1 MSPAGQLGF
10 EFRLLGTF
18 EVISGGRVLAIGSS
32 KQQAL
37 LALLVTHLNRVVS
50 LDAIGEEL
58 WEGRPPASL
67 GATVQSLV
75 YRVRKV
81 LFEADAEAAGVALR
95 GRGSGYVLEGEQL
108 QVDAHRFERLA
119 ARAREL
125 AGTGAAET
133 AAKAFRDALAQWR
146 GPALDGLTDLAFARL
161 EAARLGE
168 ARLLAVEGLA
178 KAELARDLP
187 EEALRL
193 LEPHVATN
201 PLREAACGQLMLTL
215 YRLGRQAEALRA
227 YQELRRVLAEELGLE
242 PNPALRE
249 LERQILAQ
257 SPELDSSPVLEP
269 APGSSPVESVPERA
283 PLAAAPPTGDPLRT
297 LTTVMF
303 TDVEG
308 STDLRTRCGD
318 DAAQKLLRDHEDVVR
333 ALVAEH
339 GGREVKA
346 LGDGFLVTFAS
357 ARGALNCAAAI
368 QRAFEARRWASP
380 DEGLKLRIGVNAGEV
395 VQEGGDV
402 FGQAVH
408 ATARVAAKANGGQVL
423 VSELVC
429 RLVGSVPDL
438 AFRDAGSFRLKGF
451 DERWRLFE
459 LMWAEARPAV
469 SPIRDARTPLVGRD
483 AELAELRH
491 ALEQAMSGSGRL
503 VMLAGEAGIGKTRLT
518 EELTAEALRN
528 RALVFVGRC
537 LEAEGAPAY
546 APFVE
551 ILESALAQA
560 PSPEAFRAAAGDG
573 APEIA
578 RLVPRLRRL
587 FPDIGPALTLPPEQ
601 ERHYLFSSVFDMVA
615 RTARA
620 VPTVY
625 ILEDLHWADEA
636 TLLLLDHVAQHM
648 AELPLLVVG
657 TYRDVELPVRP
668 LLARALEGLVRQRLL
683 LKMTLSRLPQD
694 GVARMLHALAGQEPP
709 AAVTSAVYAETEGNP
724 FFMEEVFRHLVE
736 EGRLLDADGQFRTD
750 LSIGDLDVP
759 ENIRLV
765 LGRRLDRLG
774 ESARRVLGAAA
785 VLGRSFSFE
794 LLESLAELS
803 LDDLLDTVDN
813 CERAQLIAPAPGD
826 LRAGDRYLFS
836 HELVRQT
843 LLAEL
848 SAPRRRRLH
857 LRVAEAMES
866 LYADHVDDHARD
878 LARHLAEAGSAD
890 RDRLF
895 HYSVIAGRQAMA
907 ASAFEEGVRHF
918 EQALALEKAGHPQ
931 RAELF
936 EHAGQAYRAVGRLDD
951 ALTLW
956 NQSLEI
962 YEALGEAES
971 IGRICQEAGLQ
982 LGWATRW
989 DEAVDMTRRGLRAL
1003 EGRPSLDQCRL
1014 FSMLGALLGGAGL
1027 QPAALSVLEEGM
1039 ALADRLGDDLA
1050 LGYALSG
1057 KTCYEFCYL
1066 AHPAALDAGLRSA
1079 ALLRSGDDLSQA
1091 AMTLGWTAV
1100 SLVHAGRWQEA
1111 GELVDE
1117 LDPLA
1122 ERLGSYP
1129 ALIMTKRARG
1139 MRVFFEHGDLDELEA
1154 FGHRDLEFIR
1164 TSGLGF
1170 GGMSLTWLGL
1180 AEFLRG
1186 RWPEA
1191 LPLFHQG
1198 AEQEAPGVLDGTNS
1212 ACLFEYLAYL
1222 GHTEEALALLGRWEG
1237 RLPRVGQPALWGVW
1251 QMLFSVV
1258 EGLVMLGEDER
1269 AASFQPL
1276 VVDALGTGSILGS
1289 YHDGRLLQRVAGIA
1303 AAAGRRW
1310 EAAEGHFEAALRL
1323 AGELPHPIE
1332 GLHTRRFYGWMLL
1345 RRGSP
1350 GDRERGAGLL
1360 TAAAAGYRS
1369 FGMARHAHLA
1379 EALLTA

>member
-1 MSPAGQLGF
+1 MSATGHLGF

-18 EVISGGRVLAIGSS
+18 EVVSGGRALPIGSS
-32 KQQAL
+32 KQRAL

-67 GATVQSLV
+67 GSTVQSLV

-81 LFEADAEAAGVALR
+81 LAEADAEVAGVVLR

-146 GPALDGLTDLAFARL
+146 GPALDDLSDLAFARL
-161 EAARLGE
+161 EASRLDE

-193 LEPHVATN
+193 LEPHVASN
-201 PLREAACGQLMLTL
+201 RLREAACGQLMLTL

-257 SPELDSSPVLEP
+257 SPELGSSSALEP
-269 APGSSPVESVPERA
+269 ATRASAPEPVSASPPLHAVP
-283 PLAAAPPTGDPLRT
+283 AAEDPLRT

-318 DAAQKLLRDHEDVVR
+318 DTAQRLLRVHEEVVR
-333 ALVAEH
+333 ALLAEH
-339 GGREVKA
+339 GGREVKT

-357 ARGALNCAAAI
+357 ARAALDCAAAI
-368 QRAFEARRWASP
+368 QRAFEAQRWASP
-380 DEGLKLRIGVNAGEV
+380 DEALRLRIGVNAGEV

-408 ATARVAAKANGGQVL
+408 ATARVAAKAKGGQVL
-423 VSELVC
+423 VSELVR

-438 AFRDAGSFRLKGF
+438 NFRDAGSFRLKGF

-459 LMWAEARPAV
+459 LVWADARPTT
-469 SPIRDARTPLVGRD
+469 SPIRETRTPLVGRD
-483 AELAELRH
+483 VELAELRD
-491 ALEQAMSGSGRL
+491 ALKQAMSGSGRL
-503 VMLAGEAGIGKTRLT
+503 LMLAGEAGIGKTRLT
-518 EELTAEALRN
+518 EELASEALRN

-537 LEAEGAPAY
+537 LEAEGAPPY

-560 PSPEAFRAAAGDG
+560 PSPEAFRAAAGDA

-601 ERHYLFSSVFDMVA
+601 ERHYLFNSVVDMVA

-636 TLLLLDHVAQHM
+636 TLLLLDHVAQHV

-668 LLARALEGLVRQRLL
+668 LLARALEGLVRQRRMRKIALGP
-683 LKMTLSRLPQD
+683 LPPD
-694 GVARMLHALAGQEPP
+694 GVSRMLQALSGQEPP
-709 AAVTSAVYAETEGNP
+709 AAVTNAVYAETEGNP

-736 EGRLLDADGQFRTD
+736 EGRLLDAGGRFRTD
-750 LSIGDLDVP
+750 LAIGELDVP

-774 ESARRVLGAAA
+774 DTARRVLGAAA
-785 VLGRSFSFE
+785 VVGRFFSFE

-826 LRAGDRYLFS
+826 LRGGDRYLFS

-866 LYADHVDDHARD
+866 VYADHVDDHARD

-890 RDRLF
+890 REKLF
-895 HYSVIAGRQAMA
+895 HYSVMAGRQAMA

-918 EQALALEKAGHPQ
+918 EQALALEEAGHSQ

-936 EHAGQAYRAVGRLDD
+936 EHAGKAYRAVGRLDD

-956 NQSLEI
+956 NQSLEM

-971 IGRICQEAGLQ
+971 IGRICQEASGQ

-989 DEAVDMTRRGLRAL
+989 GEAVEMARRGLRGL
-1003 EGRPSLDQCRL
+1003 EGRSSLDRCRIL
-1014 FSMLGALLGGAGL
+1014 GMLGALVGAAGF
-1027 QPAALSVLEEGM
+1027 QKESQAIVEEGM
-1039 ALADRLGDDLA
+1039 ALADRLGDDFA

-1066 AHPAALDAGLRSA
+1066 AHPAASDAGLRSA
-1079 ALLRSGDDLSQA
+1079 ELLRSGGDLSQA
-1091 AMTLGWTAV
+1091 AMTLGWAVV
-1100 SLVHAGRWQEA
+1100 SLVHAGRWREA
-1111 GELVDE
+1111 AEVVDE
-1117 LDPLA
+1117 LEPLA

-1129 ALIMTKRARG
+1129 ALVMSGRARA
-1139 MRVFFEHGDLDELEA
+1139 MRNFFEHGDVDELEA
-1154 FGHRDLEFIR
+1154 FAQRDLELNR
-1164 TSGLGF
+1164 TSGLGW

-1180 AEFLRG
+1180 VEFLRG
-1186 RWPEA
+1186 RWAEA
-1191 LPLFHQG
+1191 LPLFRRGVQ
-1198 AEQEAPGVLDGTNS
+1198 QEPPGVLDGTNS
-1212 ACLFEYLAYL
+1212 ACLFEHLAYS
-1222 GHTEEALALLGRWEG
+1222 GDTAEALALLEQWRG
-1237 RLPRVGQPALWGVW
+1237 RLPQVGQPALWGAW
-1251 QMLFSVV
+1251 QMLFSVI
-1258 EGLVMLGEDER
+1258 EGLAVLGEHEQ
-1269 AASFQPL
+1269 AASYQSL
-1276 VVDALGTGSILGS
+1276 LVDALRTGSVLGN

-1303 AAAGRRW
+1303 AATGRRW
-1310 EAAEGHFEAALRL
+1310 KAAEGHFEAALRL
-1323 AGELPHPIE
+1323 ADELPHRIE
-1332 GLHTRRFYGWMLL
+1332 GLQTRRFYGWMLL
-1345 RRGSP
+1345 HRERP
-1350 GDRERGAGLL
+1350 GDHERAASLL
-1360 TAAAAGYRS
+1360 AAAAAGYRS
-1369 FGMARHAHLA
+1369 LGMARHADLS
-1379 EALLTA
+1379 EALLAP